1 MLRTTLAAQFQNE
14 LGDPAVPTL
23 GRTRLTSARLGYG
36 TIGLAALMWLAAG
49 PSYALWIW
57 LTGWLGVAVVAVVG
71 FRRVVRKATVFL
83 GDPFTFRD
91 LALMGAVVSGGTT
104 KPQSPG
110 SPPFRTTPRAETQ
123 DDE

>member
-14 LGDPAVPTL
+14 LGDPAVRTL
-23 GRTRLTSARLGYG
+23 ARTRLTSAGLGYG

-83 GDPFTFRD
+83 GVNRPQGPTSQLRHR
-91 LALMGAVVSGGTT
+91 LTGVTSPRSGRGR
-104 KPQSPG
+104 KGPLSEKGPQ
-110 SPPFRTTPRAETQ
+110 
-123 DDE
+123 